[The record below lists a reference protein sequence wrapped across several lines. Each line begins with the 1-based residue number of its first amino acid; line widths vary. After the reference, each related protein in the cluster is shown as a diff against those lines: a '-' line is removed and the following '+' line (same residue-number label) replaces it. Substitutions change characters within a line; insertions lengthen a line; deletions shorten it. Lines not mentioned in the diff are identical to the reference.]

1 MANSSIN
8 KKAVWKS
15 IFRLIVPKK
24 KQFLSV
30 VLISL
35 LSTGVSLIEPL
46 IYREAINDIA
56 GIFVKQAKD
65 DTRKELGVDEDGEPI
80 LPQDLKTNVDSLHV
94 ASDTLA
100 SSTKSFDGTT
110 QNRVKHPPNKINIS
124 CVTP

>member
-1 MANSSIN
+1 MTNSSGS

-15 IFRLIVPKK
+15 IFRLILPQK
-24 KQFLSV
+24 KQFLLV

-65 DTRKELGVDEDGEPI
+65 DTRKELGVDENGEPI
-80 LPQDLKTNVDSLHV
+80 LPQDLKTDVDSLQV

-100 SSTKSFDGTT
+100 SATKSLDGTT
-110 QNRVKHPPNKINIS
+110 QKREKHPHSKNK
-124 CVTP
+124 